1 MRDETQIGGGDGR
14 FPKTRWSLVL
24 ASRST
29 NPAERQRALD
39 LMVAVYWKPVYKLLR
54 LRWRRSNE
62 DAKDLTQEFF
72 ARLIE
77 KGTLDG
83 FDPEKAR
90 LRTYLR
96 TCLDRLV
103 QNHDRGEA
111 RLKRGGGEPL
121 LSLDFAGAEGELGR
135 AIEPADLSTD
145 ELFEREWVRSLFGL
159 AVEALE
165 VECIE
170 RGKEVHFRL
179 FERYD
184 LGDEPSDETWG
195 DSGGEPGGEAG
206 KRPTYAD
213 LAREFDLPVTTVTNH
228 LAWARREFRR
238 LTLER
243 LREMT
248 ASEEEFRGEARAL
261 LGWEA

>member
-24 ASRST
+24 AARSAD
-29 NPAERQRALD
+29 PAEQQRALD
-39 LMVAVYWKPVYKLLR
+39 RLVAVYWKPVYKLLR

-77 KGTLDG
+77 KRTLEG
-83 FDPEKAR
+83 FDPAKAR

-121 LSLDFAGAEGELGR
+121 LSLDFDAAEGELGR
-135 AIEPADLSTD
+135 ATEPAGRSTE

-165 VECIE
+165 AECAE

-184 LGDEPSDETWG
+184 LGDEPTQESR
-195 DSGGEPGGEAG
+195 AG
-206 KRPTYAD
+206 PTYAD

-238 LTLER
+238 LTLEK
-243 LREMT
+243 LRETT
-248 ASEEEFRGEARAL
+248 ASDEEFRGEARAL